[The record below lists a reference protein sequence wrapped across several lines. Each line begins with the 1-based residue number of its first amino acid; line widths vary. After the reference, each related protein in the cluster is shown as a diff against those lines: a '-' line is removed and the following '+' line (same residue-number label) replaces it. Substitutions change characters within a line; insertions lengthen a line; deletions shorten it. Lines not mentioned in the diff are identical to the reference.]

1 MSIPALITAAETLKL
16 SMNTTPKA
24 LVNEINTFEMT
35 LSGEDEHTEGVFP
48 IMHAPTAEDEGFASK
63 SEHEQLSAN
72 YTYRSDSV
80 HSTSAMVPGISV
92 VAPAPVLSPTTSEP
106 GCGKETA
113 IGPVGAKVEGR
124 GDVEPE
130 AARAP
135 RANRPTFIRLPSRTK
150 VFDHL
155 GPFSS
160 PMSPQSPYL
169 PTSPLSP
176 NPATPR
182 PGMAPRMGSTNSVKT
197 AVGGVKELFKRS
209 ESTANVAS
217 GTGAPG
223 SPSVILRTMSS
234 FFGSGRRTPGTPGT
248 PELRAEL
255 DKKVDYF
262 SLESVNQALEDYKT
276 GVRTDDDSGKVEK
289 LTHFAA
295 NLEKARA
302 DTKAWITEAM
312 LARDQKDYH
321 KCHVLCKRVLGTQG
335 VEAFHKV
342 LAYNILS
349 HEANNHHHALMYI
362 KNSEKIIKENIG
374 RDPRMQHLKEE
385 CQKLR
390 LSVFDRYN
398 LAKDVDNWRP
408 GTPRLDAEKY
418 GRPFKLGLE
427 PGDGKMTDGTCTTDR
442 VLQWMDERVALRGS
456 K

>member
-1 MSIPALITAAETLKL
+1 MSIPTLIAAAETLKM
-16 SMNTTPKA
+16 SMETTPKA
-24 LVNEINTFEMT
+24 LVNEVNAFELT
-35 LSGEDEHTEGVFP
+35 LSGETEHTEGVSP
-48 IMHAPTAEDEGFASK
+48 IMHAPTAETEALNSK
-63 SEHEQLSAN
+63 SEHEQLKGN

-80 HSTSAMVPGISV
+80 HSASAMIPGISV

-106 GCGKETA
+106 GSGKETA
-113 IGPVGAKVEGR
+113 TESMVTKGESR
-124 GDVEPE
+124 GDAEPE
-130 AARAP
+130 AARTP
-135 RANRPTFIRLPSRTK
+135 RAARPTFIRLPSRT
-150 VFDHL
+150 VLAELASEPVPAD
-155 GPFSS
+155 
-160 PMSPQSPYL
+160 
-169 PTSPLSP
+169 LSVEP
-176 NPATPR
+176 KPDDSA
-182 PGMAPRMGSTNSVKT
+182 VKT

-262 SLESVNQALEDYKT
+262 SLESVNQALEEYKT
-276 GVRTDDDSGKVEK
+276 GVRADDESGKVEK

-427 PGDGKMTDGTCTTDR
+427 PGDGRMADGTCTTDR